1 MPSAGPPRVADR
13 GRLLLDR
20 AEDLAELSA
29 ALAEVL
35 DGDGQLVVIDGP
47 AGIGKSHLL
56 DELRRRAR
64 DHELQVASARGGEL
78 ELEYG
83 FGIVRQLFEPLLL
96 GSSDSDREQLLSGA
110 ARLAAPVFRADPDP
124 AEHPGD
130 VSFARLHGLHW
141 LVANLAE
148 RAPLLIALDDVHW
161 ADEPSLRFVDH
172 LARRLA
178 GMPVLIALCTRTG
191 AEADRPLLRS
201 LVVEARSPI
210 LRPRPLGGAAVR
222 TLVRSRLDPAAGDEL
237 CRACHDASRGN
248 PFLLT
253 ELLAE
258 LRLADRPLDELDPAA
273 VHELAPGRVGA
284 AVLIRVGGLDP
295 DAPALARAVSVLG
308 EEATYGAV
316 ARLAG
321 LEPARCATLADSL
334 VDVDVLDPGEPLRFV
349 HPLVRSAIY
358 NDIPTVRRSGLHA
371 LAAQVLINRQ
381 GPPEAV
387 AMHLLATHPGGRPEV
402 VKALREAAH
411 RAVESGAPDTARA
424 MLQRALAEPP
434 DERLRPQ
441 VLLELGKAESLLGLP
456 STDGHLREA
465 YDTSVDPVV
474 RSRALITLGYHTW
487 SREGAPRLR
496 PLVGEYERTAAD
508 VRPHDEQLAI
518 ELEAVRLGA
527 LLLNPA
533 LPVRFEDEVDRFR
546 DLPMQSASE
555 CTVHSFRARR
565 ELARGNLAAAGDIA
579 EHLVAHPAV
588 NGSAGWARVNT
599 TFCLVATEHYD
610 VAERELTRLFRRGEQ
625 QGLPALLTIAGWQ
638 RALVRHRRGDLPG
651 AEADGRAASAV
662 RVQMYGPDARSSPTV
677 SPWVEALTDQGKIA
691 EADALVSDHH
701 LDREVGTTLTTIGPL
716 IARGRFRAAAGDLA
730 GACNDLTEALRRM
743 HAARGLYPGEHDARV
758 ALVPVLLAL
767 GDTEQARALAA
778 ESIAAAR
785 AAGTPRALGGALRV
799 AGLAR
804 GGKAGLELL
813 REAVDTLAESPSLL
827 WRAEAL
833 VDYGSALRLDGQRSA
848 SRDVLLEGLDLAHRC
863 GATPLA
869 DRAAEALRAL
879 GARVRRR
886 AITGAESLTTSER
899 RVAELA
905 AEGMPNKQIA
915 QTLFVTLRTVEAHLS
930 NSYTKLQIT
939 SRDQLAQALE
949 GRR

>member
-1 MPSAGPPRVADR
+1 M
-13 GRLLLDR
+13 
-20 AEDLAELSA
+20 
-29 ALAEVL
+29 
-35 DGDGQLVVIDGP
+35 VIEGP

-64 DHELQVASARGGEL
+64 DHELQVVSARGGEL
-78 ELEYG
+78 EIEYG

-110 ARLAAPVFRADPDP
+110 ARLAEPVFRADPGS

-148 RAPLLIALDDVHW
+148 RAPLLIAVDDVHW

-210 LRPRPLGGAAVR
+210 LRPRPLSGAAVR

-411 RAVESGAPDTARA
+411 RAVESGAPDTARHA
-424 MLQRALAEPP
+424 AE
-434 DERLRPQ
+434 
-441 VLLELGKAESLLGLP
+441 G
-456 STDGHLREA
+456 GHLRVRDA
-465 YDTSVDPVV
+465 VGVVDHGERV
-474 RSRALITLGYHTW
+474 A
-487 SREGAPRLR
+487 EPRL
-496 PLVGEYERTAAD
+496 GTED
-508 VRPHDEQLAI
+508 V
-518 ELEAVRLGA
+518 
-527 LLLNPA
+527 
-533 LPVRFEDEVDRFR
+533 
-546 DLPMQSASE
+546 
-555 CTVHSFRARR
+555 
-565 ELARGNLAAAGDIA
+565 
-579 EHLVAHPAV
+579 
-588 NGSAGWARVNT
+588 
-599 TFCLVATEHYD
+599 
-610 VAERELTRLFRRGEQ
+610 
-625 QGLPALLTIAGWQ
+625 
-638 RALVRHRRGDLPG
+638 
-651 AEADGRAASAV
+651 
-662 RVQMYGPDARSSPTV
+662 
-677 SPWVEALTDQGKIA
+677 
-691 EADALVSDHH
+691 
-701 LDREVGTTLTTIGPL
+701 
-716 IARGRFRAAAGDLA
+716 
-730 GACNDLTEALRRM
+730 DLTEGQ
-743 HAARGLYPGEHDARV
+743 HAP
-758 ALVPVLLAL
+758 
-767 GDTEQARALAA
+767 
-778 ESIAAAR
+778 
-785 AAGTPRALGGALRV
+785 
-799 AGLAR
+799 
-804 GGKAGLELL
+804 
-813 REAVDTLAESPSLL
+813 
-827 WRAEAL
+827 
-833 VDYGSALRLDGQRSA
+833 
-848 SRDVLLEGLDLAHRC
+848 
-863 GATPLA
+863 
-869 DRAAEALRAL
+869 
-879 GARVRRR
+879 
-886 AITGAESLTTSER
+886 
-899 RVAELA
+899 
-905 AEGMPNKQIA
+905 
-915 QTLFVTLRTVEAHLS
+915 
-930 NSYTKLQIT
+930 IT
-939 SRDQLAQALE
+939 SRVR
-949 GRR
+949 GRRSRGLGPGLGGDRDPRGEPAEQHRAGSSSGERRC